1 VGSCDAMMRGNFR
14 IAQNKAPGGGCVW
27 PGLRFRGVGVE
38 GLVWEVGTTE
48 RMGGLVAGESGVVWT
63 GWYGGSA
70 LEVNFLFFLF
80 FLTFSFDPLPLL

>member
-1 VGSCDAMMRGNFR
+1 M
-14 IAQNKAPGGGCVW
+14 
-27 PGLRFRGVGVE
+27 E

-70 LEVNFLFFLF
+70 LEVNFLFSLF
-80 FLTFSFDPLPLL
+80 FPRSSSFSSFSSFSLLFPLILRLCSNSTTLLLS